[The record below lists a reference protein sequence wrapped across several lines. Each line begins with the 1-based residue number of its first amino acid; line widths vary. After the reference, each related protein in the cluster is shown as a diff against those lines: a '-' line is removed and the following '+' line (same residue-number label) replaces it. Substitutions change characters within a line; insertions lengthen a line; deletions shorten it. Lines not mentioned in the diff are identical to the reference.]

1 MTKSKSSFSIGVF
14 PYKDNH
20 NYDGA
25 DGNFHHN
32 DAKITN
38 RNANIMS
45 FE

>member
-1 MTKSKSSFSIGVF
+1 MPKSKSSFSIGVF
-14 PYKDNH
+14 PYKDYH

-25 DGNFHHN
+25 DGNFDDN
-32 DAKITN
+32 DAKNTN